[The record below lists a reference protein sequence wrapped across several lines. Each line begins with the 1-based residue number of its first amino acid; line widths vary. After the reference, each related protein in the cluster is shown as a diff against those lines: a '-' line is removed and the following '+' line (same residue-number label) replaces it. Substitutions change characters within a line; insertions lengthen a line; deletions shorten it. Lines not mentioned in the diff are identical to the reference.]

1 MREESILTYE
11 MNEWQ
16 QKDQT
21 PLLQL
26 THTQILPRH
35 VCYTEHV

>member
-16 QKDQT
+16 QKDRT
-21 PLLQL
+21 PLPQL